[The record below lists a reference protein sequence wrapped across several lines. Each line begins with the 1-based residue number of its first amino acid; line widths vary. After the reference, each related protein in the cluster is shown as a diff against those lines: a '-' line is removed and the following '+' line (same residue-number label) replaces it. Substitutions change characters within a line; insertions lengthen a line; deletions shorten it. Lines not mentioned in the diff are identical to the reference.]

1 MQMYIVLGLLVFM
14 IAMFFTHK
22 VPYGVTTMTC
32 CVMLAL
38 TGVFDISTAFSGLA
52 NKTTILIACM
62 FTVAY
67 AFGKTSLINK
77 VRNSME
83 RIKGKSGLGFI
94 VFLFLVTIVLSQLM
108 GRTAIVS
115 IVALFLVSLDD
126 KDEICASRMIFAA
139 FAVMAA
145 WSLKFP
151 VGLGATMSP
160 TANAYY
166 EGIIS
171 NPALMLL
178 PGDFIKVSF
187 IPATALTIY
196 ALFAWKSIP
205 RHAVNTS
212 DVKEVKETAAIS
224 RRDEIIINIVFIGVL
239 LGFIFGAKI
248 GSLMYVI
255 PAAGVLVLL
264 YTKTLTAKE
273 TVDSLTGDMVW
284 MIAGVLVMS
293 DAIGRSGV
301 GDMIGN
307 GLLVLLGDKP
317 SGIFVLF
324 VFAVTAIV
332 MTTFMSNTG
341 TAAVLT
347 PIAASLSMVA
357 GMDPRG
363 IVLIINI
370 ASIMAI
376 AFPSGSAEC
385 ALAFAIGQHEPGKLL
400 KFTLPYLLIGQ
411 GKLKK
416 FSRFMLSNGKGQGAL
431 RGTAGKGNLCNME
444 R

>member
-284 MIAGVLVMS
+284 MIAGILVMS

-400 KFTLPYLLIGQ
+400 KFTLPYLLIAVVT
-411 GKLKK
+411 LVISASI
-416 FSRFMLSNGKGQGAL
+416 FFPVYPA
-431 RGTAGKGNLCNME
+431 
-444 R
+444 

>member
-52 NKTTILIACM
+52 NKTTILIACR

-83 RIKGKSGLGFI
+83 RIKGKSGLAFI
-94 VFLFLVTIVLSQLM
+94 IFLFLVTIVLAQLM
-108 GRTAIVS
+108 GRTAIIS

-151 VGLGATMSP
+151 AGLGATMSP

-166 EGIIS
+166 EGIIN
-171 NPALMLL
+171 NPDLMLL

-187 IPATALTIY
+187 IPATALTVY
-196 ALFAWKSIP
+196 ALFAWKFIP
-205 RHAVNTS
+205 RHGVNTS
-212 DVKEVKETAAIS
+212 DVKEVKEAAAIS
-224 RRDEIIINIVFIGVL
+224 KRDETIINIVFIGVL
-239 LGFIFGAKI
+239 LGFIFGARI
-248 GSLMYVI
+248 GNLMYVI

-264 YTKTLTAKE
+264 YTKTLTTKE
-273 TVDSLTGDMVW
+273 TVNSLTGDMVW

-293 DAIGRSGV
+293 DAIGKSGV

-307 GLLVLLGDKP
+307 WLLILLGEKP
-317 SGIFVLF
+317 SGMFVLF
-324 VFAVTAIV
+324 VFAVTTIV

-400 KFTLPYLLIGQ
+400 KFTMPYLLIAVVT
-411 GKLKK
+411 LVVSASI
-416 FSRFMLSNGKGQGAL
+416 FFPVYPA
-431 RGTAGKGNLCNME
+431 
-444 R
+444 

>member
-1 MQMYIVLGLLVFM
+1 
-14 IAMFFTHK
+14 
-22 VPYGVTTMTC
+22 
-32 CVMLAL
+32 
-38 TGVFDISTAFSGLA
+38 
-52 NKTTILIACM
+52 
-62 FTVAY
+62 
-67 AFGKTSLINK
+67 
-77 VRNSME
+77 
-83 RIKGKSGLGFI
+83 
-94 VFLFLVTIVLSQLM
+94 
-108 GRTAIVS
+108 
-115 IVALFLVSLDD
+115 
-126 KDEICASRMIFAA
+126 
-139 FAVMAA
+139 
-145 WSLKFP
+145 
-151 VGLGATMSP
+151 MSP

-400 KFTLPYLLIGQ
+400 KFTLPYLLIAVVT
-411 GKLKK
+411 LVISASI
-416 FSRFMLSNGKGQGAL
+416 FFPVYPA
-431 RGTAGKGNLCNME
+431 
-444 R
+444 

>member
-77 VRNSME
+77 VRNCME
-83 RIKGKSGLGFI
+83 RIKGKSGLAFI
-94 VFLFLVTIVLSQLM
+94 IFLFLVTIVLSQLM

-196 ALFAWKSIP
+196 ALFAWKFIP
-205 RHAVNTS
+205 RHGVNTS
-212 DVKEVKETAAIS
+212 DVKEIKETTAIS
-224 RRDEIIINIVFIGVL
+224 RRDETIINIVFIGVL
-239 LGFIFGAKI
+239 LGFIFGARI
-248 GSLMYVI
+248 GNLMYVI

-264 YTKTLTAKE
+264 YTKTLTTKE
-273 TVDSLTGDMVW
+273 TVNSLTGDMVW

-317 SGIFVLF
+317 SGVFVLF
-324 VFAVTAIV
+324 VFAVTSIV

-400 KFTLPYLLIGQ
+400 KFTLPYLLIAVVT
-411 GKLKK
+411 LVISASI
-416 FSRFMLSNGKGQGAL
+416 FFPVYPA
-431 RGTAGKGNLCNME
+431 
-444 R
+444 

>member
-83 RIKGKSGLGFI
+83 RIKGKSGLAFI
-94 VFLFLVTIVLSQLM
+94 IFLFLVTIVLAQLM
-108 GRTAIVS
+108 GRTAIIS

-166 EGIIS
+166 EGIIN
-171 NPALMLL
+171 NPDLMLL

-187 IPATALTIY
+187 IHATALTVY
-196 ALFAWKSIP
+196 ALFAWKFIP
-205 RHAVNTS
+205 RHGVNTS
-212 DVKEVKETAAIS
+212 DVKEVKEAAAIS
-224 RRDEIIINIVFIGVL
+224 KRDETIINIVFIGVL
-239 LGFIFGAKI
+239 LGFIFGARI
-248 GSLMYVI
+248 GNLMYVI

-264 YTKTLTAKE
+264 YTKTLTTKE
-273 TVDSLTGDMVW
+273 TVNSLTGDMVW

-293 DAIGRSGV
+293 DAIGKSGV

-307 GLLVLLGDKP
+307 WLLILLGEKP
-317 SGIFVLF
+317 SGMFVLF
-324 VFAVTAIV
+324 VFAVTTIV

-400 KFTLPYLLIGQ
+400 KFTMPYLLIAVVT
-411 GKLKK
+411 LVVSASI
-416 FSRFMLSNGKGQGAL
+416 FFPVYPA
-431 RGTAGKGNLCNME
+431 
-444 R
+444 

>member
-83 RIKGKSGLGFI
+83 RIKGKSGLAFI
-94 VFLFLVTIVLSQLM
+94 IFLFLVTIVLAQLM
-108 GRTAIVS
+108 GRTAIIS

-166 EGIIS
+166 EGIIN
-171 NPALMLL
+171 NPDLMLL

-187 IPATALTIY
+187 IPATALTVY
-196 ALFAWKSIP
+196 ALFAWKFIP
-205 RHAVNTS
+205 RHGVNTS
-212 DVKEVKETAAIS
+212 DVKEVKEAAAIS
-224 RRDEIIINIVFIGVL
+224 KRDETIINIVFIGVL
-239 LGFIFGAKI
+239 LGFIFGARI
-248 GSLMYVI
+248 GNLMYVI

-264 YTKTLTAKE
+264 YTKTLTTKE
-273 TVDSLTGDMVW
+273 TVNSLTGDMVW

-293 DAIGRSGV
+293 DAIGKSGV

-307 GLLVLLGDKP
+307 WLLILLGEKP
-317 SGIFVLF
+317 SGMFVLF
-324 VFAVTAIV
+324 VFAVTTIV

-400 KFTLPYLLIGQ
+400 KFTMPYLLIAVVT
-411 GKLKK
+411 LVVSASI
-416 FSRFMLSNGKGQGAL
+416 FFPVYPA
-431 RGTAGKGNLCNME
+431 
-444 R
+444 

>member
-239 LGFIFGAKI
+239 LGFIFGARI

-307 GLLVLLGDKP
+307 GLLVLLGGKP

-400 KFTLPYLLIGQ
+400 KFTLPYLLIAVVT
-411 GKLKK
+411 LVISASI
-416 FSRFMLSNGKGQGAL
+416 FFPVYPA
-431 RGTAGKGNLCNME
+431 
-444 R
+444 

>member
-224 RRDEIIINIVFIGVL
+224 RRDEMIINIVFIGVL

-307 GLLVLLGDKP
+307 GLLVLLGDKH

-400 KFTLPYLLIGQ
+400 KFTLPYLLIAVVT
-411 GKLKK
+411 LVISASI
-416 FSRFMLSNGKGQGAL
+416 FFPVYPA
-431 RGTAGKGNLCNME
+431 
-444 R
+444 

>member
-115 IVALFLVSLDD
+115 IGALFLVSLDD

-400 KFTLPYLLIGQ
+400 KFTLPYLLIAVVT
-411 GKLKK
+411 LVISASI
-416 FSRFMLSNGKGQGAL
+416 FFPVYPA
-431 RGTAGKGNLCNME
+431 
-444 R
+444 

>member
-83 RIKGKSGLGFI
+83 RIKGKSGLAFI
-94 VFLFLVTIVLSQLM
+94 IFLFLVTIVLAQLM
-108 GRTAIVS
+108 GRTAIIS

-166 EGIIS
+166 EGIIN
-171 NPALMLL
+171 NPDLMLL

-187 IPATALTIY
+187 IPATALTVY
-196 ALFAWKSIP
+196 ALFAWKFIP
-205 RHAVNTS
+205 RHGVNTS
-212 DVKEVKETAAIS
+212 DVKEVKEAAAIS
-224 RRDEIIINIVFIGVL
+224 KRDETIINIVFIGVL
-239 LGFIFGAKI
+239 LGFIFGARI
-248 GSLMYVI
+248 GNLMYVI

-264 YTKTLTAKE
+264 YSKTLTTKE
-273 TVDSLTGDMVW
+273 TVNSLTGDMVW

-293 DAIGRSGV
+293 DAIGKSGV

-307 GLLVLLGDKP
+307 WLLILLGEKP
-317 SGIFVLF
+317 SGMFVLF
-324 VFAVTAIV
+324 VFAVTTIV

-400 KFTLPYLLIGQ
+400 KFTMPYLLIAVVT
-411 GKLKK
+411 LVVSASI
-416 FSRFMLSNGKGQGAL
+416 FFPVYPA
-431 RGTAGKGNLCNME
+431 
-444 R
+444 

>member
-1 MQMYIVLGLLVFM
+1 MRGTFMQMYIVLGLLVFM

-239 LGFIFGAKI
+239 LGFIFGARI

-400 KFTLPYLLIGQ
+400 KFTLPYLLIAVVT
-411 GKLKK
+411 LVISASI
-416 FSRFMLSNGKGQGAL
+416 FFPVYPA
-431 RGTAGKGNLCNME
+431 
-444 R
+444 

>member
-1 MQMYIVLGLLVFM
+1 MQMYIVLGLLDFM

-38 TGVFDISTAFSGLA
+38 TGVFDISTALSGLA

-400 KFTLPYLLIGQ
+400 KFTLPYLLIAVVT
-411 GKLKK
+411 LVISASI
-416 FSRFMLSNGKGQGAL
+416 FFPVYPA
-431 RGTAGKGNLCNME
+431 
-444 R
+444 

>member
-1 MQMYIVLGLLVFM
+1 MRGTFMQMYIVLGLLVFM

-224 RRDEIIINIVFIGVL
+224 RRDEMIINIVFIGVL

-400 KFTLPYLLIGQ
+400 KFTLPYLLIAVVT
-411 GKLKK
+411 LVISASI
-416 FSRFMLSNGKGQGAL
+416 FFPVYPA
-431 RGTAGKGNLCNME
+431 
-444 R
+444 

>member
-1 MQMYIVLGLLVFM
+1 M

-239 LGFIFGAKI
+239 LGFIFGARI

-400 KFTLPYLLIGQ
+400 KFTLPYLLIAVVT
-411 GKLKK
+411 LVISASI
-416 FSRFMLSNGKGQGAL
+416 FFPVYPA
-431 RGTAGKGNLCNME
+431 
-444 R
+444 

>member
-14 IAMFFTHK
+14 IAMFFTHT

-212 DVKEVKETAAIS
+212 DVKEIKETAAIS
-224 RRDEIIINIVFIGVL
+224 RRDEMIINIVFIGVL

-400 KFTLPYLLIGQ
+400 KFTLPYLLIAVVT
-411 GKLKK
+411 LVISASI
-416 FSRFMLSNGKGQGAL
+416 FFPVYPA
-431 RGTAGKGNLCNME
+431 
-444 R
+444 

>member
-400 KFTLPYLLIGQ
+400 KFTLPYLLIAVVT
-411 GKLKK
+411 LVISATI
-416 FSRFMLSNGKGQGAL
+416 FFPVYPA
-431 RGTAGKGNLCNME
+431 
-444 R
+444 

>member
-83 RIKGKSGLGFI
+83 RIKGKSGLAFI
-94 VFLFLVTIVLSQLM
+94 IFLFLVTIVLAQLM
-108 GRTAIVS
+108 GRTAIIS

-166 EGIIS
+166 EGIIN
-171 NPALMLL
+171 NPDLMLL

-187 IPATALTIY
+187 IPATALTVY
-196 ALFAWKSIP
+196 ALFAWKFIP
-205 RHAVNTS
+205 RHGVNTS
-212 DVKEVKETAAIS
+212 DVKEVKEAAAIS
-224 RRDEIIINIVFIGVL
+224 KRDETIINIVFIGVL
-239 LGFIFGAKI
+239 LGFIFGARI
-248 GSLMYVI
+248 GNLMYVI

-264 YTKTLTAKE
+264 YTKTLTTKE
-273 TVDSLTGDMVW
+273 TVNSLTGDMVW

-293 DAIGRSGV
+293 DAIGKSGV

-307 GLLVLLGDKP
+307 WLLILLGEKP
-317 SGIFVLF
+317 SGMFVLF
-324 VFAVTAIV
+324 VFAVTTIV

-400 KFTLPYLLIGQ
+400 KFTMPYLLIAVVT
-411 GKLKK
+411 LIVSASI
-416 FSRFMLSNGKGQGAL
+416 FFPVYPA
-431 RGTAGKGNLCNME
+431 
-444 R
+444 

>member
-224 RRDEIIINIVFIGVL
+224 RRDEMIINIVFIGVL

-400 KFTLPYLLIGQ
+400 KFTLPYLLIAVVT
-411 GKLKK
+411 LVISASI
-416 FSRFMLSNGKGQGAL
+416 FFPVYPA
-431 RGTAGKGNLCNME
+431 
-444 R
+444 

>member
-83 RIKGKSGLGFI
+83 RIKGKSGLAFI
-94 VFLFLVTIVLSQLM
+94 IFLFLVTIVLAQLM
-108 GRTAIVS
+108 GRTAIIS

-166 EGIIS
+166 EGIIN
-171 NPALMLL
+171 NPDLMLL

-187 IPATALTIY
+187 IPATALTVY
-196 ALFAWKSIP
+196 ALFAWKFSP
-205 RHAVNTS
+205 RHGVNTS
-212 DVKEVKETAAIS
+212 DVKEVKEAAAIS
-224 RRDEIIINIVFIGVL
+224 KRDETIINIVFIGVL
-239 LGFIFGAKI
+239 LGFIFGARI
-248 GSLMYVI
+248 GNLMYVI

-264 YTKTLTAKE
+264 YTKTLTTKE
-273 TVDSLTGDMVW
+273 TVNSLTGDMVW

-293 DAIGRSGV
+293 DAIGKSGV

-307 GLLVLLGDKP
+307 WLLILLGEKP
-317 SGIFVLF
+317 SGMFVLF
-324 VFAVTAIV
+324 VFAVTTIV

-400 KFTLPYLLIGQ
+400 KFTMPYLLIAVVT
-411 GKLKK
+411 LVVSASI
-416 FSRFMLSNGKGQGAL
+416 FFPVYPA
-431 RGTAGKGNLCNME
+431 
-444 R
+444 

>member
-139 FAVMAA
+139 FVVMAA

-324 VFAVTAIV
+324 VFAVTTIV

-400 KFTLPYLLIGQ
+400 KFTLPYLLIAVVT
-411 GKLKK
+411 LVISASI
-416 FSRFMLSNGKGQGAL
+416 FFPVYPA
-431 RGTAGKGNLCNME
+431 
-444 R
+444 

>member
-1 MQMYIVLGLLVFM
+1 
-14 IAMFFTHK
+14 MFFTHK

-400 KFTLPYLLIGQ
+400 KFTLPYLLIAVVT
-411 GKLKK
+411 LVISASI
-416 FSRFMLSNGKGQGAL
+416 FFPVYPA
-431 RGTAGKGNLCNME
+431 
-444 R
+444 

>member
-1 MQMYIVLGLLVFM
+1 MQMYIVL

-400 KFTLPYLLIGQ
+400 KFTLPYLLIAVVT
-411 GKLKK
+411 LVISASI
-416 FSRFMLSNGKGQGAL
+416 FFPVYPA
-431 RGTAGKGNLCNME
+431 
-444 R
+444 

>member
-293 DAIGRSGV
+293 DAIGRARG

-400 KFTLPYLLIGQ
+400 KFTLPYLLIAVVT
-411 GKLKK
+411 LVISASI
-416 FSRFMLSNGKGQGAL
+416 FFPVYPA
-431 RGTAGKGNLCNME
+431 
-444 R
+444 